1 MSHVLKGLR
10 TPQVSLIWVLICLG
24 RCQSFSMA
32 LGLTCGIDRGA
43 GLEGKRGKRRATER
57 SRKTLI
63 LSKFSYNFIKKKS
76 CNLRLSTVSLRECLP
91 LLLRVTELVL
101 EVKGSL
107 LKNMMGLL
115 LAVSIDNC

>member
-10 TPQVSLIWVLICLG
+10 TPQVSLIWVVICLG

-63 LSKFSYNFIKKKS
+63 LSKFSYNFIKKK
-76 CNLRLSTVSLRECLP
+76 
-91 LLLRVTELVL
+91 
-101 EVKGSL
+101 
-107 LKNMMGLL
+107 
-115 LAVSIDNC
+115 AVIYGYQL